1 MEEVTG
7 GSENVFQLN
16 KCFASFWNDVDTEKK
31 QKGEYEILRKVEA
44 SWGSFC
50 SYFFRKKKKKKALV
64 HASAGRK
71 GCCPMHLLLI
81 FQCSYVSLIRYCFL
95 DSVCLNVRSSLHTTE
110 TIMALNKD
118 SSG

>member
-50 SYFFRKKKKKKALV
+50 SYFFRKKKIKRLWCMQVQEEKVVAQCIFSSSF
-64 HASAGRK
+64 SAV
-71 GCCPMHLLLI
+71 M
-81 FQCSYVSLIRYCFL
+81 
-95 DSVCLNVRSSLHTTE
+95 SV
-110 TIMALNKD
+110 
-118 SSG
+118 